1 MCKLVIIF
9 FVSFIFGSAVAT
21 LWLNALIDDLKKKY

>member
-1 MCKLVIIF
+1 MCELAIIF
-9 FVSFIFGSAVAT
+9 FVFFILGSAVAT